1 MKVLFAVSSESISD
15 AIIKR
20 YQKDYKEILSYK
32 NVYYFNAILKE
43 IQKDK
48 TYDRIV
54 ISEDLEPFANNNY
67 DAIDKFIF
75 EKLDNISDEAQDI
88 DGNETSII
96 MICTDR
102 HTPGSSFLVKLFGI
116 GIYNALLGSD
126 RKIESICKLINK
138 PRVKKEAKMYYK
150 IDADDVNYNNKN
162 EKEVSELEIQNIL
175 THFKKLGRNTD
186 KYAESFNNIAAQYTD
201 DQLKIIVNCLP
212 MAVKAVLEDEC
223 QKYQEL
229 MAAEGMIEKVN
240 REAVKTT
247 KEASKQTGIKID
259 IIENKLN
266 QTKMT
271 GPIVIPSSVRTSK
284 NKGPAPVRP
293 MGNNLE
299 IPTSSG
305 ETTAVKK
312 VVAKKE
318 EPMEIPSVVPP
329 KPAQP
334 VVEETPV
341 VEEKVEAP
349 VENVAPV
356 KEVAPAA
363 PAPVATQEEQ
373 FVIKKVL
380 KTMPDGSKKVVKVK
394 VRVQPENAQAA
405 KTAESVT
412 AGEEKVEEKKLP
424 FDPTV
429 KEKGKRGRPRK
440 NPEEEDTFLP
450 QVPDDDDD
458 FILPSREDGDGTLP
472 GLDMFEEELPG
483 LDFDAN
489 AVPGGPKAP
498 VVEETP
504 AVEESIEDDLELP
517 GLDDFE
523 EDTLP
528 GLEETVEET
537 PVVEEATEEDDLELP
552 GLDDFEDDA
561 LPGLEETVEEV
572 PAVEEVVEEI
582 PAVEETIEESV
593 EETIEEVPAVNDD
606 FEEDALPGLDDFEDD
621 TLPELDDFEDDG
633 LPGLADDFEDDGL
646 PALAD
651 DFEDDGLPGL
661 DDFEETV
668 EETPVVENTVETE
681 EVVEETPVVE
691 EVEEESLVEE
701 VVEEVVEE
709 TSTDIAEDVFDEIEE
724 IMPDVVE
731 GFEEVANETTEEV
744 VEEVIE
750 EVEEFTDEVVIPG
763 LDELDEDIL
772 PVGDDFEDV
781 EDVLP
786 MGDDNADDGLLG
798 DLDDDF
804 VQPTSNAQ
812 PVQPTNEIESIKPKV
827 DYSMSS
833 LNSLLTKD
841 KKIVTFL
848 GTTKNGTSFLINNLA
863 ALFSSVGINTAILDM
878 TKNRNSYYI
887 YTNNEEE
894 LRNVAYN
901 SISKLQKGFAEGI
914 KVNKNLSVYTALPN
928 DGKDY
933 SDAEPILSTLVQ
945 NHSLILIDCDF
956 DTDPSYF
963 ASCQEIYLVQS
974 MDILTIQPLTAF
986 LRDLKA
992 KGVLESEKVRVVINK
1007 ELKVRSLTTKAIIG
1021 GMSFYNDPSMSF
1033 MTELFNKDMV
1043 KACSIPFEEAAYSK
1057 YLDAMVNC
1065 NVSISGYSK
1074 QFLNKLR
1081 NLGDMVYPLV
1091 SKPSGKG
1098 AAPQVDYSKNAFSS
1112 NMSNTL
1118 TQMKKKF

>member
-15 AIIKR
+15 AIIKK

-150 IDADDVNYNNKN
+150 IDADDVNYSNKN

-212 MAVKAVLEDEC
+212 MTVKAVLEEEC

-229 MAAEGMIEKVN
+229 MAADGMIEKVN

-247 KEASKQTGIKID
+247 KEAQKQTGIKID

-299 IPTSSG
+299 IPESNT
-305 ETTAVKK
+305 ETTKVKK
-312 VVAKKE
+312 VISKKE
-318 EPMEIPSVVPP
+318 ELMDIPSVVPP
-329 KPAQP
+329 KPTQP
-334 VVEETPV
+334 VVEEPVIEEKVQEPKPV
-341 VEEKVEAP
+341 VEP
-349 VENVAPV
+349 VAPAP
-356 KEVAPAA
+356 EVAPAA
-363 PAPVATQEEQ
+363 PAPEAAPVEQ
-373 FVIKKVL
+373 FKIKKVL

-394 VRVQPENAQAA
+394 VRVQPDEVQTA
-405 KTAESVT
+405 KPVETVKV
-412 AGEEKVEEKKLP
+412 EEPTVEAVEEKKLP

-458 FILPSREDGDGTLP
+458 FILPSIEDGDDTLP

-483 LDFDAN
+483 LGEFDAN
-489 AVPGGPKAP
+489 AVPGGPKQP
-498 VVEETP
+498 VVEET
-504 AVEESIEDDLELP
+504 AVEEDALP

-523 EDTLP
+523 E
-528 GLEETVEET
+528 ETVEET
-537 PVVEEATEEDDLELP
+537 VEKTV
-552 GLDDFEDDA
+552 
-561 LPGLEETVEEV
+561 EETVEEV
-572 PAVEEVVEEI
+572 PAVE
-582 PAVEETIEESV
+582 
-593 EETIEEVPAVNDD
+593 DD
-606 FEEDALPGLDDFEDD
+606 FEEDALPGLDDFEED
-621 TLPELDDFEDDG
+621 TLPELDGFDDDG
-633 LPGLADDFEDDGL
+633 LPGLADDFDDVDEL
-646 PALAD
+646 PA
-651 DFEDDGLPGL
+651 L
-661 DDFEETV
+661 DDFEEETV
-668 EETPVVENTVETE
+668 ETPVVEDTVEEIPEVTE
-681 EVVEETPVVE
+681 EVVET
-691 EVEEESLVEE
+691 
-701 VVEEVVEE
+701 VEE
-709 TSTDIAEDVFDEIEE
+709 TTDVAEEVFDEIEE

-731 GFEEVANETTEEV
+731 GFEDVANETTETVEEV
-744 VEEVIE
+744 VEEA
-750 EVEEFTDEVVIPG
+750 EEFTDEVVIPG
-763 LDELDEDIL
+763 LDELDEEIL
-772 PVGDDFEDV
+772 PTGDDFEDV

-786 MGDDNADDGLLG
+786 IGDDNADDGLLG
-798 DLDDDF
+798 DIDDDF
-804 VQPTSNAQ
+804 VQPTTAQ
-812 PVQPTNEIESIKPKV
+812 PTQPTNEIESIKPKV

-841 KKIVTFL
+841 KKIVTFI

-1043 KACSIPFEEAAYSK
+1043 KACSIPFEDAVYAK

-1065 NVSISGYSK
+1065 NVSLNGYSK
-1074 QFLNKLR
+1074 QFINKLR

-1098 AAPQVDYSKNAFSS
+1098 GVAQVDYSKNAFSS

>member
-15 AIIKR
+15 AIIKK

-150 IDADDVNYNNKN
+150 IDADDVNYSNKN

-212 MAVKAVLEDEC
+212 MTVKAVLAEEC

-229 MAAEGMIEKVN
+229 MAADGMIEKVN

-247 KEASKQTGIKID
+247 KEAQKQTGIKID

-299 IPTSSG
+299 IPESNT
-305 ETTAVKK
+305 ETTKVKK
-312 VVAKKE
+312 VISKKE
-318 EPMEIPSVVPP
+318 EIMDIPSVVPP
-329 KPAQP
+329 RPTQP
-334 VVEETPV
+334 VVEEPVIEEKVQEPV
-341 VEEKVEAP
+341 VEP
-349 VENVAPV
+349 VAPAP
-356 KEVAPAA
+356 EVAPAA
-363 PAPVATQEEQ
+363 PAPEAAPVEQ
-373 FVIKKVL
+373 FKIKKVL

-394 VRVQPENAQAA
+394 VRVQPDEVQTA
-405 KTAESVT
+405 KPVETVKV
-412 AGEEKVEEKKLP
+412 EEPTVEAVEEKKLP

-458 FILPSREDGDGTLP
+458 FILPSIEDGDDTLP

-483 LDFDAN
+483 LGEFDAN
-489 AVPGGPKAP
+489 AVPGGPKQP
-498 VVEETP
+498 VVEET
-504 AVEESIEDDLELP
+504 AVEEDALP

-523 EDTLP
+523 ETSVETP
-528 GLEETVEET
+528 EETVE
-537 PVVEEATEEDDLELP
+537 DSLP
-552 GLDDFEDDA
+552 GL
-561 LPGLEETVEEV
+561 
-572 PAVEEVVEEI
+572 
-582 PAVEETIEESV
+582 
-593 EETIEEVPAVNDD
+593 DD
-606 FEEDALPGLDDFEDD
+606 FEEDALPGLDDFEEETVEETVEENVEETVEEVPAVEDDFEEDALPGLDNFEED
-621 TLPELDDFEDDG
+621 TLPELDGFDDDG
-633 LPGLADDFEDDGL
+633 LPGLADDFDDVDEL
-646 PALAD
+646 PA
-651 DFEDDGLPGL
+651 L
-661 DDFEETV
+661 DDFEEETV
-668 EETPVVENTVETE
+668 ETPVVEDTVEEIPEVTE
-681 EVVEETPVVE
+681 EVVET
-691 EVEEESLVEE
+691 
-701 VVEEVVEE
+701 VEE
-709 TSTDIAEDVFDEIEE
+709 TTDVAEEVFDEIEE

-731 GFEEVANETTEEV
+731 GFEDVANETTETVEEV
-744 VEEVIE
+744 VEEA
-750 EVEEFTDEVVIPG
+750 EEFTDEVVIPG
-763 LDELDEDIL
+763 LDELDEEIL
-772 PVGDDFEDV
+772 PTGDDFEDV

-786 MGDDNADDGLLG
+786 IGDDNADDGLLG
-798 DLDDDF
+798 DIDDDF
-804 VQPTSNAQ
+804 VQPTTAQ
-812 PVQPTNEIESIKPKV
+812 PTQPTNEIESIKPKV

-841 KKIVTFL
+841 KKIVTFI

-1043 KACSIPFEEAAYSK
+1043 KACSIPFEDAVYAK

-1065 NVSISGYSK
+1065 NVSLNGYSK
-1074 QFLNKLR
+1074 QFINKLR

-1098 AAPQVDYSKNAFSS
+1098 GVAQVDYSKNAFSS

>member
-15 AIIKR
+15 AIIKK

-150 IDADDVNYNNKN
+150 IDADDVNYSNKN

-212 MAVKAVLEDEC
+212 MTVKAVLEEEC

-229 MAAEGMIEKVN
+229 MAADGMIEKVN

-247 KEASKQTGIKID
+247 KEAQKQTGIKID

-299 IPTSSG
+299 IPESNT
-305 ETTAVKK
+305 ETTKVKK
-312 VVAKKE
+312 VISKKE
-318 EPMEIPSVVPP
+318 ELMDIPSVVPP
-329 KPAQP
+329 RPTQP
-334 VVEETPV
+334 VVEEPVIEEKVQEPKPV
-341 VEEKVEAP
+341 VEP
-349 VENVAPV
+349 VAPAP
-356 KEVAPAA
+356 EVAPAV
-363 PAPVATQEEQ
+363 PAPEAAPVEQ
-373 FVIKKVL
+373 FKIKKVL

-394 VRVQPENAQAA
+394 VRVQPDEVQTA
-405 KTAESVT
+405 KPVETVKV
-412 AGEEKVEEKKLP
+412 EEPTVEAVEEKKLP

-458 FILPSREDGDGTLP
+458 FILPSIEDGDDTLP

-483 LDFDAN
+483 LGEFDAN
-489 AVPGGPKAP
+489 AVPGGPKQP
-498 VVEETP
+498 VVEET
-504 AVEESIEDDLELP
+504 AVEEDALP

-523 EDTLP
+523 ETSVETP
-528 GLEETVEET
+528 EETVE
-537 PVVEEATEEDDLELP
+537 DSLP
-552 GLDDFEDDA
+552 GL
-561 LPGLEETVEEV
+561 
-572 PAVEEVVEEI
+572 
-582 PAVEETIEESV
+582 
-593 EETIEEVPAVNDD
+593 DD
-606 FEEDALPGLDDFEDD
+606 FEEDALPGLDDFEEETVEETVEKTVEETVEEVPAVEDDFEEDALPGLDDFEED
-621 TLPELDDFEDDG
+621 TLPELDGFDDDG
-633 LPGLADDFEDDGL
+633 LPGLADDFDDVDEL
-646 PALAD
+646 PA
-651 DFEDDGLPGL
+651 L
-661 DDFEETV
+661 DDFEEETV
-668 EETPVVENTVETE
+668 ETPVVEDTVEEIPEVTE
-681 EVVEETPVVE
+681 EVVET
-691 EVEEESLVEE
+691 
-701 VVEEVVEE
+701 VEE
-709 TSTDIAEDVFDEIEE
+709 TTDVAEEVFDEIEE

-731 GFEEVANETTEEV
+731 GFEDVANETTETVEEV
-744 VEEVIE
+744 VEEA
-750 EVEEFTDEVVIPG
+750 EEFTDEVVIPG
-763 LDELDEDIL
+763 LDELDEEIL
-772 PVGDDFEDV
+772 PTGDDFEDV

-786 MGDDNADDGLLG
+786 IGDDNADDGLLG
-798 DLDDDF
+798 DIDDDF
-804 VQPTSNAQ
+804 VQPTTAQ
-812 PVQPTNEIESIKPKV
+812 PTQPTNEIESIKPKV

-841 KKIVTFL
+841 KKIVTFI

-1043 KACSIPFEEAAYSK
+1043 KACSIPFEDAVYAK

-1065 NVSISGYSK
+1065 NVSLNGYSK
-1074 QFLNKLR
+1074 QFINKLR

-1098 AAPQVDYSKNAFSS
+1098 GVAQVDYSKNAFSS

>member
-15 AIIKR
+15 AIIKK

-150 IDADDVNYNNKN
+150 IDADDVNYSNKN

-212 MAVKAVLEDEC
+212 MTVKAVLEEEC

-229 MAAEGMIEKVN
+229 MAADGMIEKVN

-247 KEASKQTGIKID
+247 KEAQKQTGIKID

-299 IPTSSG
+299 IPESNT
-305 ETTAVKK
+305 ETTKVKK
-312 VVAKKE
+312 VISKKE
-318 EPMEIPSVVPP
+318 ELMDIPSVVPP
-329 KPAQP
+329 RPTQP
-334 VVEETPV
+334 VVEEPVIEEKVQEPKPV
-341 VEEKVEAP
+341 VEP
-349 VENVAPV
+349 VAPAP
-356 KEVAPAA
+356 EVAPAV
-363 PAPVATQEEQ
+363 PAPEAAPVEQ
-373 FVIKKVL
+373 FKIKKVL

-394 VRVQPENAQAA
+394 VRVQPDEVQTA
-405 KTAESVT
+405 KPVETVKV
-412 AGEEKVEEKKLP
+412 EEPTVEAVEEKKLP

-440 NPEEEDTFLP
+440 NLEEEDTFLP

-458 FILPSREDGDGTLP
+458 FILPSIEDGDDTLP

-483 LDFDAN
+483 LGEFDAN
-489 AVPGGPKAP
+489 AVPGGPKQP
-498 VVEETP
+498 VVEET
-504 AVEESIEDDLELP
+504 AVEEDALP

-523 EDTLP
+523 ETSVETP
-528 GLEETVEET
+528 EETVE
-537 PVVEEATEEDDLELP
+537 DSLP
-552 GLDDFEDDA
+552 GL
-561 LPGLEETVEEV
+561 
-572 PAVEEVVEEI
+572 
-582 PAVEETIEESV
+582 
-593 EETIEEVPAVNDD
+593 DD
-606 FEEDALPGLDDFEDD
+606 FEEDALPGLDDFEEETVEETVEKTVEETVEEVPAVEDDFEEDALPGLDDFEED
-621 TLPELDDFEDDG
+621 TLPELDGFDDDG
-633 LPGLADDFEDDGL
+633 LPGLADDFDDVDEL
-646 PALAD
+646 PA
-651 DFEDDGLPGL
+651 L
-661 DDFEETV
+661 DDFEEETV
-668 EETPVVENTVETE
+668 ETPVVEDTVEEIPEVTE
-681 EVVEETPVVE
+681 EVVET
-691 EVEEESLVEE
+691 
-701 VVEEVVEE
+701 VEE
-709 TSTDIAEDVFDEIEE
+709 TTDVAEEVFDEIEE

-731 GFEEVANETTEEV
+731 GFEDVANETTETVEEV
-744 VEEVIE
+744 VEEA
-750 EVEEFTDEVVIPG
+750 EEFTDEVVIPG
-763 LDELDEDIL
+763 LDELDEEIL
-772 PVGDDFEDV
+772 PTGDDFEDV

-786 MGDDNADDGLLG
+786 IGDDNADDGLLG
-798 DLDDDF
+798 DIDDDF
-804 VQPTSNAQ
+804 VQPTTAQ
-812 PVQPTNEIESIKPKV
+812 PTQPTNEIESIKPKV

-841 KKIVTFL
+841 KKIVTFI

-1043 KACSIPFEEAAYSK
+1043 KACSIPFEDAVYAK

-1065 NVSISGYSK
+1065 NVSLNGYSK
-1074 QFLNKLR
+1074 QFINKLR

-1098 AAPQVDYSKNAFSS
+1098 GVAQVDYSKNAFSS